1 MTQCKELPHC
11 HYTRN
16 QKTKCRKLSLRE
28 KISRAR
34 ERIKVEK
41 KLDKKTKKN
50 VNHQI
55 AVAEVAEVAQMNML
69 I

>member
-28 KISRAR
+28 RLVEQ
-34 ERIKVEK
+34 ER
-41 KLDKKTKKN
+41 N
-50 VNHQI
+50 
-55 AVAEVAEVAQMNML
+55 
-69 I
+69 